1 MISTNHSST
10 RICAADGDIMTSSYS
25 ASMFGGLN
33 SLKWMVSG
41 KNQTR
46 ALSYVELTLVFIWKH
61 CVHNYDGVLVPH
73 KKKISKHIWL
83 YSRNISS
90 LSRNFD
96 FILFNLVILDFLI

>member
-1 MISTNHSST
+1 
-10 RICAADGDIMTSSYS
+10 
-25 ASMFGGLN
+25 MFGIAEAFSFKVNG
-33 SLKWMVSG
+33 KWKTNEGPVLCWAHTS
-41 KNQTR
+41 
-46 ALSYVELTLVFIWKH
+46 FIWKH

-83 YSRNISS
+83 HSRNISS